1 MEQNTTINPIKVTC
15 VEGEFSG
22 GYDVIDN
29 HDKLNQY
36 ISWLKLNNWEELVNL
51 AKNEGRIDNYQFSFI
66 YFPPE
71 PEIIE
76 ENIKKINYKDE
87 LTQIIDFH
95 GDEIITIKDEKKNI
109 IYVPLR
115 QMCTNLGLDINTQL
129 AKVKADPQKWGY
141 RTCDIPKYGIY
152 HETICIP
159 IEKLELWILSI
170 NSNKVSPKIKEKID
184 VYQDQIT
191 SLIFKI
197 NNKKSEEK
205 YQVSVVHFYNDEIIS
220 IKDEQTNIIYIPLR
234 QLCKNIGINSPSQLK
249 RVKHNQERWGI
260 KHINIDYGV
269 NKGGFQTTLCL
280 PLDKLESWL
289 LSININCVTNSE
301 IKEKITLYQTECD
314 HVLHEYW
321 SGSGVVVNERKTT
334 IPNEKI
340 DVRKLEPI
348 DPKNMK
354 SVQTYVNTLTSH
366 VTELTSHI
374 TYLSEQFNYAVE
386 TILDQEK
393 MINYLAPKAEYYDT
407 FMDKGNNLTIHEFS
421 KSIPLV
427 VTYSSGRIDSNI
439 GKIKMFELLRQMGFL
454 MNLPGGSMHNLP
466 YARYMDLKIFTT
478 RVITTKHGS
487 FTQTL
492 ITPKGVTYLVRKFR
506 ERGWLPKTYFYN
518 HQQITYN
525 N

>member
-22 GYDVIDN
+22 GYDVINN

-36 ISWLKLNNWEELVNL
+36 ISWLKLNNWEDLVNL
-51 AKNEGRIDNYQFSFI
+51 AKNEERIDNYQFSFI
-66 YFPPE
+66 YSPPE

-76 ENIKKINYKDE
+76 EDIKIEKDNNDQSNKKYIIKDNNKSLQCINFY
-87 LTQIIDFH
+87 

-109 IYVPLR
+109 IYIPLR
-115 QMCTNLGLDINTQL
+115 QMCTNLGLDTNTQL
-129 AKVKADPQKWGY
+129 AKVKADPQKWDQGV
-141 RTCDIPKYGIY
+141 IPLTIHGIDY
-152 HETICIP
+152 NVICIP
-159 IEKLELWILSI
+159 IEKLE
-170 NSNKVSPKIKEKID
+170 
-184 VYQDQIT
+184 
-191 SLIFKI
+191 F
-197 NNKKSEEK
+197 
-205 YQVSVVHFYNDEIIS
+205 
-220 IKDEQTNIIYIPLR
+220 
-234 QLCKNIGINSPSQLK
+234 
-249 RVKHNQERWGI
+249 
-260 KHINIDYGV
+260 
-269 NKGGFQTTLCL
+269 
-280 PLDKLESWL
+280 WL
-289 LSININCVTNSE
+289 LSINANRVKPE
-301 IKEKITLYQTECD
+301 LKEKIILYQNECIE
-314 HVLHEYW
+314 VLHEYW
-321 SGSGVVVNERKTT
+321 NGSGVVVNKRKTT
-334 IPNEKI
+334 IPNEKTDI
-340 DVRKLEPI
+340 RKLEPI

-427 VTYSSGRIDSNI
+427 VTYSSGRVDSDI

-466 YARYMDLKIFTT
+466 YARYMNLKIFIT
-478 RVITTKHGS
+478 RVITTKRGS